1 MLRSLDTLF
10 VLNLLPLDHNRMA
23 DGQMRQKVDDVLMVG
38 VSCIRQVI
46 LKFGV
51 EEVEVLYLLLLHDS

>member
-1 MLRSLDTLF
+1 
-10 VLNLLPLDHNRMA
+10 MA

-38 VSCIRQVI
+38 VSCIRQVV

-51 EEVEVLYLLLLHDS
+51 EEVEVLYLLLLHDG